1 GRITLRDVTFAY
13 NATGGP
19 GAPVLHDIKL
29 DVRPGEMVALVGPS
43 GAGKTTLCN
52 LVARFY
58 DPTEGAVL
66 LDGVDLRDITADSY
80 RRLLGI
86 VEQDT
91 FLFDGTI
98 ADNIAYGRR
107 GATQEQIEHAARL

>member
-1 GRITLRDVTFAY
+1 VLRDVD
-13 NATGGP
+13 
-19 GAPVLHDIKL
+19 V
-29 DVRPGEMVALVGPS
+29 DVRPGEMVALGRPERRGPRRRCATS
-43 GAGKTTLCN
+43 SPASTTRRRGRCW
-52 LVARFY
+52 
-58 DPTEGAVL
+58 
-66 LDGVDLRDITADSY
+66 LDGVDLRDIDADSY

-107 GATQEQIEHAARL
+107 GRHAGADRRRRPAANAHEFIEAAERATTR

>member
-1 GRITLRDVTFAY
+1 
-13 NATGGP
+13 
-19 GAPVLHDIKL
+19 
-29 DVRPGEMVALVGPS
+29 

-52 LVARFY
+52 LIARFY
-58 DPTEGAVL
+58 DPTAGAVL

-98 ADNIAYGRR
+98 AQNIAYGRR
-107 GATQEQIEHAARL
+107 GATRDEITHAAKLANAHEFVAKLTDGYDSIIGESG